1 MDPDARDAKLN
12 QINHLSRCDRF
23 PKLVNHMLDFEFR
36 ASCLGLFFAV
46 ADLQDDRFPQLLNP
60 LKVSVLKP
68 VSSRRLPRMH
78 LELLD
83 LAPSRRGFR
92 VQGFRY
98 EIWGLGFPPF
108 SP

>member
-1 MDPDARDAKLN
+1 MQNLE
-12 QINHLSRCDRF
+12 F
-23 PKLVNHMLDFEFR
+23 LV
-36 ASCLGLFFAV
+36 SCLGLFFAV

-60 LKVSVLKP
+60 LKVSVLEP
-68 VSSRRLPRMH
+68 VSSRCLPRMH

-83 LAPSRRGFR
+83 LAPSRLGFR

-98 EIWGLGFPPF
+98 EIWGLGFSPF